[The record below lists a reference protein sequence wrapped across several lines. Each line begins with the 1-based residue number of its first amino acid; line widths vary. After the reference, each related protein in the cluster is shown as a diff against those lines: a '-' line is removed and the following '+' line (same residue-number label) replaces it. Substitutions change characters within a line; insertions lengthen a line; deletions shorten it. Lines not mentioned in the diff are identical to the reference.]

1 MHQTLNLSA
10 LRRRINAQQEF
21 HCCTSS
27 HCQSDSDDSLDDLE
41 TSTEWKFE
49 RHLYFAA
56 GRWFAGKTHEDAV
69 RSAVEEHCIT
79 NCSCSAHQKENFYNS
94 TAEPDRKI
102 AETANSRPCTGKIGE
117 QMTVEV
123 QLRWSEKRSRTEL
136 VARNSVEM
144 FIFDTQYES
153 VEN

>member
-10 LRRRINAQQEF
+10 LRLRINAQQEF
-21 HCCTSS
+21 YFCTSSS
-27 HCQSDSDDSLDDLE
+27 HCQSASDDSLDDLE

-49 RHLYFAA
+49 RHLYFAD

-69 RSAVEEHCIT
+69 RSAVEEQYCIT
-79 NCSCSAHQKENFYNS
+79 NCSCSAYQKEKFYYS

-102 AETANSRPCTGKIGE
+102 AETADSRPCTGKIGE

-123 QLRWSEKRSRTEL
+123 QLRWSEKRSRTPAGGIPL
-136 VARNSVEM
+136 KCSYLTLNTS
-144 FIFDTQYES
+144 Q
-153 VEN
+153 